1 VGQLFSFVQRI
12 AVGDLVALPRKSMS
26 TIALGRVIG
35 PYQYRED
42 LGEVHHVRLVTWMRT
57 DIPRTDVAQDLLY
70 SLGAFMTV
78 YRIERTHAEEQFQQL
93 LSGQKDPGLSDAWG
107 PTGEATGGDE
117 PSDEA
122 APTDV
127 EQLAEDQIL
136 RYVETHFKRHNLG
149 RLVEAVLQAE
159 GYQTQLSPPGP
170 DGGVDI
176 LAGTGALASSPLG
189 CAYR

>member
-1 VGQLFSFVQRI
+1 MGQLFSFVQRI

-78 YRIERTHAEEQFQQL
+78 YRIARTHAEERFQQL
-93 LSGQKDPGLSDAWG
+93 LSGQKG
-107 PTGEATGGDE
+107 P
-117 PSDEA
+117 
-122 APTDV
+122 
-127 EQLAEDQIL
+127 
-136 RYVETHFKRHNLG
+136 
-149 RLVEAVLQAE
+149 
-159 GYQTQLSPPGP
+159 
-170 DGGVDI
+170 
-176 LAGTGALASSPLG
+176 
-189 CAYR
+189 